1 MEKKYKIL
9 LFIIVIAIVMLVF
22 FLIFKNIFLPPK
34 EITPSS
40 TNIQIDIPKSAF
52 SSKKTIDIRVVD
64 KSSEEYQEL
73 INYKNFYGEIYKITF
88 SDESNE
94 SSILPIT
101 LRYKIPKDNYFGDN
115 FINFSLA
122 YITREDPPIVSE
134 FSGEKIVKIE
144 NEYYIE
150 AQTFQITKVHYIG
163 LVIESPQESSIGLK
177 VIKEAPP
184 TLEPDIILI
193 PGTDLNFLGRVM
205 NVPENGYP
213 QSFWSSLFPNRT
225 IWSYN
230 YPLTSTRSQNYNDS
244 FVSFV
249 KRTGINSYI
258 EFEGRRLAQE
268 LSRFPNKKFDI
279 IAHGIG
285 GLIARYALESSQT
298 IQNVENLVL
307 ISTPNKGSNL
317 ANPLFFNLL
326 FGKNTDIL
334 SQLFNVEDS
343 TILKITS
350 QISSYLDQI
359 NSYYENLIP
368 DSEFLNK
375 LNSFGIRNDI
385 RYLAI
390 IGSNPA
396 IEENLSNKYI
406 SRLYPEFVQG
416 EGDGIVSVDSANLE
430 GIEKTYYSKKSFYEI
445 YNDSDILDIIVS
457 FLEESV
463 PSYSVEPFTDD
474 NFVEYSYETGEEN
487 SSAVQNKNT
496 YPGIVSSFTLPS
508 QYKESTILL
517 NPVKQG
523 EIDEDTISIIEIGEN
538 IYFKSPN
545 AIYDTNLEKIFSN
558 KIMGG
563 IVLNNQYY
571 ASTIDGIYILNEN
584 GKIDK
589 INSEIPSKG
598 TEIYYLPNI
607 GFLSV
612 EYEPNNCNVYL
623 NDSLINQ
630 GSNFISLKVINGE
643 IYVIFED
650 KITKLQNKDIVELIN
665 TSTIQEVLETQFG
678 EITDFALYNNNY
690 FILFSNYKLVLWD
703 NLKNG
708 FQLIEDGNIGRLKL
722 QIFNDKLFVFGK
734 DHVSYIIL
742 KEATFPGFFQRTE
755 TNIIDVLIDKRGKG
769 WIVTKNNRIEIIT
782 FVL

>member
-9 LFIIVIAIVMLVF
+9 LFIIVIAIVILVF
-22 FLIFKNIFLPPK
+22 SLIFQNIFWPSNK
-34 EITPSS
+34 ITPSS
-40 TNIQIDIPKSAF
+40 TNIQIVVPDFSF
-52 SSKKTIDIRVVD
+52 SSKKNIDIKVVD
-64 KSSEEYQEL
+64 RSSSEYQEL

-101 LRYKIPKDNYFGDN
+101 VRYRIPKDNYFGDN
-115 FINFSLA
+115 FVNFSLA
-122 YITREDPPIVSE
+122 YITQDDPPVISE

-144 NEYYIE
+144 DEYYIE
-150 AQTFQITKVHYIG
+150 AQTFQITKVNYIG
-163 LVIESPQESSIGLK
+163 LFIESPQESSSGLK
-177 VIKEAPP
+177 VIKESPP

-193 PGTDLNFLGRVM
+193 PGTDLNFLGKVM
-205 NVPENGYP
+205 NIPENGYP

-230 YPLTSTRSQNYNDS
+230 YPLTSTRSKNYNDS

-249 KRTGINSYI
+249 ERTGINSYI

-326 FGKNTDIL
+326 FGKNTEIL
-334 SQLFNVEDS
+334 SQYFNVEDS
-343 TILKITS
+343 TILKITL

-359 NSYYENLIP
+359 NSYYEDLIP

-385 RYLAI
+385 RYLSV
-390 IGSNPA
+390 IGNNPE
-396 IEENLSNKYI
+396 IEEDLSNKYI

-416 EGDGIVSVDSANLE
+416 KGDGIVSVDSANLE

-445 YNDSDILDIIVS
+445 YNDPDVLKEIVN

-463 PSYSVEPFTDD
+463 PSYSVEPFKDD
-474 NFVEYSYETGEEN
+474 NFVEYTYETEEGN
-487 SSAVQNKNT
+487 SSSDQSKNT
-496 YPGIVSSFTLPS
+496 HPSIISSFTLPS
-508 QYKESTILL
+508 QYKESSILL

-523 EIDEDTISIIEIGEN
+523 EIDEDTLSIIAVGEN

-545 AIYDTNLEKIFSN
+545 SIYNSKLEKIFSN

-563 IVLNNQYY
+563 LLFNNKYY
-571 ASTIDGIYILNEN
+571 ISTIDGIYILNEN

-650 KITKLQNKDIVELIN
+650 KITKLQNKDVVELIN

-690 FILFSNYKLVLWD
+690 FILFSNYKLVLW
-703 NLKNG
+703 NSSKNG
-708 FQLIEDGNIGRLKL
+708 LQLIEDGNIGRLKL

-734 DHVSYIIL
+734 DYVSYILL
-742 KEATFPGFFQRTE
+742 KEATFPGFFQRFE
-755 TNIIDVLIDKRGKG
+755 RHIIDVLIDKNGKG

-782 FVL
+782 FSL

>member
-1 MEKKYKIL
+1 
-9 LFIIVIAIVMLVF
+9 
-22 FLIFKNIFLPPK
+22 
-34 EITPSS
+34 
-40 TNIQIDIPKSAF
+40 
-52 SSKKTIDIRVVD
+52 
-64 KSSEEYQEL
+64 
-73 INYKNFYGEIYKITF
+73 
-88 SDESNE
+88 
-94 SSILPIT
+94 
-101 LRYKIPKDNYFGDN
+101 
-115 FINFSLA
+115 SLA
-122 YITREDPPIVSE
+122 YITQEDPPIVSE

-150 AQTFQITKVHYIG
+150 AQTFQITKVNYIG
-163 LVIESPQESSIGLK
+163 LVIESPEESSSGLK

-193 PGTDLNFLGRVM
+193 PGTDINFLGKIM
-205 NVPENGYP
+205 NIPENGYP

-230 YPLTSTRSQNYNDS
+230 YPLISTRSKNYNDS

-249 KRTGINSYI
+249 ERTGINSYI

-285 GLIARYALESSQT
+285 GLIARYALESTQT

-326 FGKNTDIL
+326 FGKDADIL
-334 SQLFNVEDS
+334 SQLFNVENS
-343 TILKITS
+343 TILKITL

-359 NSYYENLIP
+359 NSYYEDLIP
-368 DSEFLNK
+368 NSEFLNR

-385 RYLAI
+385 GYLAI
-390 IGSNPA
+390 IGSNPE
-396 IEENLSNKYI
+396 IEEDLSNKYI
-406 SRLYPEFVQG
+406 ARLYPEFVQRN
-416 EGDGIVSVDSANLE
+416 GDGIVSVDSANLE
-430 GIEKTYYSKKSFYEI
+430 RIERTYYSEKSFYEI
-445 YNDSDILDIIVS
+445 YNDPDVLNIIVS

-463 PSYSVEPFTDD
+463 PSYSLEPFKDD
-474 NFVEYSYETGEEN
+474 NFVEYVDEKEEKN
-487 SSAVQNKNT
+487 SDTDQSKNT
-496 YPGIVSSFTLPS
+496 HPSIISSFTLPL

-523 EIDEDTISIIEIGEN
+523 EIAEDTISIIEVGEN

-545 AIYDTNLEKIFSN
+545 AIYNSKLEKIFPN

-563 IVLNNQYY
+563 LLFNTQYY
-571 ASTIDGIYILNEN
+571 ISTVDGVYVLNEN
-584 GKIDK
+584 GTIDK

-612 EYEPNNCNVYL
+612 EYESNSCNVFL

-643 IYVIFED
+643 VYVIFED
-650 KITKLQNKDIVELIN
+650 KITKLQNMDIVELIN
-665 TSTIQEVLETQFG
+665 TSTI
-678 EITDFALYNNNY
+678 
-690 FILFSNYKLVLWD
+690 
-703 NLKNG
+703 
-708 FQLIEDGNIGRLKL
+708 
-722 QIFNDKLFVFGK
+722 
-734 DHVSYIIL
+734 
-742 KEATFPGFFQRTE
+742 
-755 TNIIDVLIDKRGKG
+755 
-769 WIVTKNNRIEIIT
+769 
-782 FVL
+782 

>member
-1 MEKKYKIL
+1 MKKNYKIL
-9 LFIIVIAIVMLVF
+9 LFIIVSAIVILVF
-22 FLIFKNIFLPPK
+22 FFIFKNVFLSPK
-34 EITPSS
+34 EISLSS
-40 TNIQIDIPKSAF
+40 TNIQINIPESAF
-52 SSKKTIDIRVVD
+52 SSMKNIEIKVVD
-64 KSSEEYQEL
+64 KNSSEYQEL

-88 SDESNE
+88 SEKSNE

-101 LRYKIPKDNYFGDN
+101 LRYRIPTDNYFGDN

-122 YITREDPPIVSE
+122 YITQEDPPIVSE

-150 AQTFQITKVHYIG
+150 AQTFQITKVNYIG
-163 LVIESPQESSIGLK
+163 LVIESPEESSSGLK

-193 PGTDLNFLGRVM
+193 PGTDINFLGKIM
-205 NVPENGYP
+205 NIPENGYP

-230 YPLTSTRSQNYNDS
+230 YPLISTRSKNYNDS

-249 KRTGINSYI
+249 ERTGINSYI

-285 GLIARYALESSQT
+285 GLIARYALESTQT

-326 FGKNTDIL
+326 FGKDADIL
-334 SQLFNVEDS
+334 SQLFNVENS
-343 TILKITS
+343 TILKITL

-359 NSYYENLIP
+359 NSYYEDLIP
-368 DSEFLNK
+368 NSEFLNR

-385 RYLAI
+385 GYLAI
-390 IGSNPA
+390 IGSNPE
-396 IEENLSNKYI
+396 IEEDLSNKYI
-406 SRLYPEFVQG
+406 ARLYPEFVQRN
-416 EGDGIVSVDSANLE
+416 GDGIVSVDSANLE
-430 GIEKTYYSKKSFYEI
+430 RIERTYYSEKSFYEI
-445 YNDSDILDIIVS
+445 YNDPDVLNIIVS

-463 PSYSVEPFTDD
+463 PSYSLEPFKDD
-474 NFVEYSYETGEEN
+474 NFVEYVDEKEEKN
-487 SSAVQNKNT
+487 SDTDQSKNT
-496 YPGIVSSFTLPS
+496 HPSIISSFTLPL

-523 EIDEDTISIIEIGEN
+523 EIAEDTISIIEVGEN

-545 AIYDTNLEKIFSN
+545 AIYNSKLEKIFPN

-563 IVLNNQYY
+563 LLFNTQYY
-571 ASTIDGIYILNEN
+571 ISTVDGVYVLNEN
-584 GKIDK
+584 GTIDK

-612 EYEPNNCNVYL
+612 EYESNSCNVFL

-643 IYVIFED
+643 VYVIFED
-650 KITKLQNKDIVELIN
+650 KITKLQNMDIVELIN
-665 TSTIQEVLETQFG
+665 TSTIQEVLGTQLG

-690 FILFSNYKLVLWD
+690 FILFSNYKLILWD
-703 NLKNG
+703 SSRNG
-708 FQLIEDGNIGRLKL
+708 LQLMEDGNIGRLKL
-722 QIFNDKLFVFGK
+722 QIFNDKLFVFGR
-734 DHVSYIIL
+734 DHVSYLLL
-742 KEATFPGFFQRTE
+742 KEATFPGLFQRSE

-769 WIVTKNNRIEIIT
+769 WMTTKNNRIEIIT
-782 FVL
+782 FSL

>member
-52 SSKKTIDIRVVD
+52 SSKKNIDIRVVD

-334 SQLFNVEDS
+334 SQYFNVEDS

-359 NSYYENLIP
+359 NSYYEDLIP

-571 ASTIDGIYILNEN
+571 ASTVDGVYILNEN

-703 NLKNG
+703 SLKNG

>member
-9 LFIIVIAIVMLVF
+9 LSIVVIGILILVF
-22 FLIFKNIFLPPK
+22 SIIFKNIFLPPNQ
-34 EITPSS
+34 ITPSS
-40 TNIQIDIPKSAF
+40 TNIQIMVPDFAF
-52 SSKKTIDIRVVD
+52 PSKKHIDISVVD
-64 KSSEEYQEL
+64 KSSAEYQEL

-115 FINFSLA
+115 FVNFSLA
-122 YITREDPPIVSE
+122 YITQEEPPVISE
-134 FSGEKIVKIE
+134 FSGEKIVKIDD
-144 NEYYIE
+144 EYYIE
-150 AQTFQITKVHYIG
+150 AQTFQITKVNYIG
-163 LVIESPQESSIGLK
+163 LVIESPEESSSGLK

-193 PGTDLNFLGRVM
+193 PGTDINFLGKIM

-230 YPLTSTRSQNYNDS
+230 YPLTSTRSKNYNDS
-244 FVSFV
+244 FISFV
-249 KRTGINSYI
+249 ERTGIDSYI

-285 GLIARYALESSQT
+285 GLIARYALESTQT

-343 TILKITS
+343 TILKITL
-350 QISSYLDQI
+350 QIGSYLDQI
-359 NSYYENLIP
+359 NSYYEDLIP

-385 RYLAI
+385 RYLTI
-390 IGSNPA
+390 IGTSPA
-396 IEENLSNKYI
+396 IDEDLSNKYI
-406 SRLYPEFVQG
+406 ARLYPEFVRG
-416 EGDGIVSVDSANLE
+416 KGDGIVSVDSANLE
-430 GIEKTYYSKKSFYEI
+430 GIDKTYYSQKSFYEI
-445 YNDSDILDIIVS
+445 YNDSDVLNIIVN

-474 NFVEYSYETGEEN
+474 NFVEYTYETVEGTPTPDQSEN
-487 SSAVQNKNT
+487 PRPTIISTFK
-496 YPGIVSSFTLPS
+496 LPS
-508 QYKESTILL
+508 AYKESTILL
-517 NPVKQG
+517 YPMKQG
-523 EIDEDTISIIEIGEN
+523 EIDEDTMSIIEVGEN

-545 AIYDTNLEKIFSN
+545 AIYNSKLEKIFSI

-563 IVLNNQYY
+563 LLFNNQYY
-571 ASTIDGIYILNEN
+571 LSTVDGVYILNEN

-589 INSEIPSKG
+589 INSQTPSKG
-598 TEIYYLPNI
+598 TEIYYLPNV

-623 NDSLINQ
+623 NDSLINE

-643 IYVIFED
+643 VYVIFED
-650 KITKLQNKDIVELIN
+650 KISKLQNMDIVEMIN
-665 TSTIQEVLETQFG
+665 NSTIQEVLGTQLG

-703 NLKNG
+703 SSKNG
-708 FQLIEDGNIGRLKL
+708 LQLIEDGNIGKLKL

-734 DHVSYIIL
+734 DHVSYLLL
-742 KEATFPGFFQRTE
+742 KEATFPGFFQRSD

-769 WIVTKNNRIEIIT
+769 WMVTKNNQIEIIN
-782 FVL
+782 FSL

>member
-213 QSFWSSLFPNRT
+213 QSFWSSLFSNRT

-359 NSYYENLIP
+359 NSYYEDLIP

>member
-1 MEKKYKIL
+1 MKNKYKIL
-9 LFIIVIAIVMLVF
+9 LFIIVISIVILIF
-22 FLIFKNIFLPPK
+22 FLIFKNFFSPPK
-34 EITPSS
+34 ERMSSS
-40 TNIQIDIPKSAF
+40 TNIQIIIPNFAF
-52 SSKKTIDIRVVD
+52 SSRKNVEIQVLDR
-64 KSSEEYQEL
+64 SSSEYQEL
-73 INYKNFYGEIYKITF
+73 IKYKNFYGDIYKITF
-88 SDESNE
+88 PDESNE
-94 SSILPIT
+94 SSILPVT
-101 LRYKIPKDNYFGDN
+101 VRYRIPKDYYFGDN
-115 FINFSLA
+115 FVNFALT
-122 YITREDPPIVSE
+122 YITRADPPIVSE
-134 FSGEKIVKIE
+134 FNGEKIVKIE
-144 NEYYIE
+144 DEYYIE
-150 AQTFQITKVHYIG
+150 AQTFQITKINYIG
-163 LVIESPQESSIGLK
+163 LVIKSPEESSGGLK

-213 QSFWSSLFPNRT
+213 QSFWSPLFQNRT

-334 SQLFNVEDS
+334 SQYFNVEDS

-359 NSYYENLIP
+359 NSYYEDLIP

-385 RYLAI
+385 RYLSV
-390 IGSNPA
+390 IGNNPE
-396 IEENLSNKYI
+396 IEEDLSNKYI

-416 EGDGIVSVDSANLE
+416 KGDGIVSVDSANLE

-445 YNDSDILDIIVS
+445 YNDPDVLKEIVN

-463 PSYSVEPFTDD
+463 PSYSVEPFKDD
-474 NFVEYSYETGEEN
+474 NFVEYTYETEQKNGSTE
-487 SSAVQNKNT
+487 QNNNT
-496 YPGIVSSFTLPS
+496 RPSIISLFNLPL
-508 QYKESTILL
+508 QYKENVILL
-517 NPVKQG
+517 NPTKQG
-523 EIDEDTISIIEIGEN
+523 EINEDTMSIIEIGEN

-545 AIYDTNLEKIFSN
+545 AIYNSNLEKKFSAQ
-558 KIMGG
+558 IVGG
-563 IVLNNQYY
+563 LLFNNQYY
-571 ASTIDGIYILNEN
+571 ISTDEGLYVLNEN
-584 GKIDK
+584 GRIDK
-589 INSEIPSKG
+589 ISIEMPSKG

-612 EYEPNNCNVYL
+612 EYVSNNCNVYL

-650 KITKLQNKDIVELIN
+650 KITKLQNKDVVELIN

-690 FILFSNYKLVLWD
+690 FILFSNYKLVLW
-703 NLKNG
+703 NSSKNG
-708 FQLIEDGNIGRLKL
+708 LQLIEDGNIGRLKL

-734 DHVSYIIL
+734 DYVSYILL
-742 KEATFPGFFQRTE
+742 KEATFPGFFQRFE
-755 TNIIDVLIDKRGKG
+755 RHIIDVLIDKNGKG

-782 FVL
+782 FSL